1 MAVDVHGHGQRRDV
15 GGALFNV
22 HGQCSRT
29 AAQTL
34 GPDAQRITALLRD
47 GGRISGYQLENGRI
61 LSKEEGITLAKEGGI
76 RGVAVAERNG
86 SEYLRTLPD
95 EELRNL
101 TQLPTID
108 PPASF

>member
-1 MAVDVHGHGQRRDV
+1 M
-15 GGALFNV
+15 
-22 HGQCSRT
+22 T
-29 AAQTL
+29 AMSTQPESNDRGRLPRSINKLVPTP

-47 GGRISGYQLENGRI
+47 GGRISGYHLENGRI

-95 EELRNL
+95 EEIRNL